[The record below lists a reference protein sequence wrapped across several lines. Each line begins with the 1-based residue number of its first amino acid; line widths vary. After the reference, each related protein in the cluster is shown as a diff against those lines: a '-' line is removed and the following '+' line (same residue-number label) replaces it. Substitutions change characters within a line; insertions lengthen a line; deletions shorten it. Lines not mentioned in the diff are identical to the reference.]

1 MAKEHVRRKPS
12 DRTVA
17 IHEAGHVVG
26 ACRLLRGVKEAG
38 LGHHNF
44 SKVEAAGYVL
54 FKGPFRHHE
63 KNKTIAAKD
72 RARVTEHGFRQIVVC
87 LAGPLAH
94 ARHTRRSFK
103 DVLDVWG
110 SNDLGQARTLGSHI
124 TTGIVYMQLVSRRGL
139 LFPGKFLQMSDEARE
154 VVAAAEEYARQLVAD
169 DWLLIEAVAN
179 KLMAGALKHDDPVL
193 RRITRI
199 DGRLTHA
206 EQQ

>member
-1 MAKEHVRRKPS
+1 MAKEHARRKPS
-12 DRTVA
+12 DRTA
-17 IHEAGHVVG
+17 AYHEAGHAVA

-110 SNDLGQARTLGSHI
+110 SNDLEQARTLGSHI
-124 TTGIVYMQLVSRRGL
+124 TTGIAYMQLVSRRGL
-139 LFPGKFLQMSDEARE
+139 LFPGKFLHMSDEAHE
-154 VVAAAEEYARQLVAD
+154 VVAAAEARARQLVAD
-169 DWLLIEAVAN
+169 DWPLIEAVAK

-199 DGRLTHA
+199 DGTLHA